1 MNNVIKGNCTYP
13 EIPDNS
19 KKRNRYN
26 SYESD
31 FDKMI
36 KKELEGCVMN
46 RNNPIVNALRSQ
58 LDWSPYK
65 IVLRTGK
72 QTVDSGGFIPCT
84 FKPKELETEIQKQ
97 MEGVRYE

>member
-1 MNNVIKGNCTYP
+1 MDNVMKGNCSYP

-36 KKELEGCVMN
+36 KKELEG
-46 RNNPIVNALRSQ
+46 
-58 LDWSPYK
+58 
-65 IVLRTGK
+65 
-72 QTVDSGGFIPCT
+72 
-84 FKPKELETEIQKQ
+84 
-97 MEGVRYE
+97 